1 MRRRELLN
9 LVGGAGV
16 MLAAGSRKALAAGAQ
31 TAASHSYTL
40 VLWRK
45 GQVGRRL
52 EVRGRVVDAAQNP
65 LRGAEVSVRHA
76 GPDGDYTGEYE
87 GVMHTNA
94 RGEYILRTA
103 LPGNYGRPG
112 HIHVTASHPDAG
124 HEFTEIVFRGD
135 EMLDKEHQ
143 QFGIVLETVRLNG
156 QEVLVGN
163 FDIVLGAP

>member
-1 MRRRELLN
+1 MQRRDILS
-9 LVGGAGV
+9 LVGGAGA
-16 MLAAGSRKALAAGAQ
+16 LFAAGSQVAF
-31 TAASHSYTL
+31 AASAQAGTSQPHTL

-52 EVRGRVVDAAQNP
+52 EVRGRVVDAARKP
-65 LRGAEVSVRHA
+65 LQGAEVSVRHA
-76 GPDGDYTGEYE
+76 GPDGDYTGGYE
-87 GVMHTNA
+87 GVMRTNA

-112 HIHVTASHPDAG
+112 HIHVTASHPSAG

-156 QEVLVGN
+156 QEVLVGD
-163 FDIVLGAP
+163 FDIVLGTP